1 MKIRDLAALAVAV
14 PSRLWRKGRLV
25 VAALLVLLAGHLVQ
39 AQGLPVLKT
48 PAAIYEIR
56 EDGAGWAKVITPGE
70 FSRIGSLR
78 QSPDGA
84 RLCFDGVKPG
94 EAWGAATLLS
104 CRMDGSD
111 LKVHGPGAMPN
122 FSPDGKRLSY
132 CSYDDQMIRI
142 RNLEDQTETAVEQG
156 WGVQWSPVSNQIAYV
171 VGGGTVVVR
180 NLDTAERR
188 TLFPA
193 DSSPYDSVSFN
204 MAWSHDGRQIAVQ
217 GRRPGGVRE
226 IAIVDAQGA
235 EFGFTP
241 VAPMTTVSNFLAFH
255 PSGRKI
261 AFQAYL
267 KGTKG
272 PQIYLADLDKGKEPQ
287 RVVGQPADFDNVGA
301 TWIEGGKKL
310 LVIGQQR

>member
-1 MKIRDLAALAVAV
+1 MRIRDLTRPVAAVSLRFSYGGAFVAVSFLAALAGGTVH
-14 PSRLWRKGRLV
+14 G
-25 VAALLVLLAGHLVQ
+25 
-39 AQGLPVLKT
+39 QGLPVLKT
-48 PAAIYEIR
+48 PSAVYEIN
-56 EDGAGWAKVITPGE
+56 EDGTGWKKVVTPGE

-78 QSPDGA
+78 PTSDGA
-84 RLCFDGVKPG
+84 RLCFDGVKAG
-94 EAWGAATLLS
+94 EAWSDAMLLS

-111 LKVHGPGAMPN
+111 LQVHGHGAMPN
-122 FSPDGKRLSY
+122 LSPDGKRLSY
-132 CSYDDQMIRI
+132 CSYDDQTVRI
-142 RNLEDQTETAVEQG
+142 RNLEDQTETVVEPG

-171 VGGGTVVVR
+171 VGGGSVVVR
-180 NLDTAERR
+180 DLETSERR

-226 IAIVDAQGA
+226 IAVVDAQGA
-235 EFGFTP
+235 EFGFRP
-241 VAPMTTVSNFLAFH
+241 VSPMSTVSNFLAFH

-272 PQIYLADLDKGKEPQ
+272 PQIYVVDLDQRNEPQ
-287 RVVGQPADFDNVGA
+287 RLAGQPADFDNVGA
-301 TWIEGGKKL
+301 AWVDGGRKL